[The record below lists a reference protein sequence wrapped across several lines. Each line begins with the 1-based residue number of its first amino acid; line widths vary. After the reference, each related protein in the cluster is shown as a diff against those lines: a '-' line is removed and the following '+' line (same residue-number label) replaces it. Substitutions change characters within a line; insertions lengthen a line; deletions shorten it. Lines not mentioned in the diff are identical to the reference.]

1 MQLKTERF
9 EMRLDSRTLERVD
22 AWRARQSDLPS
33 RAEAIRRL
41 MESGLSEMESKPL
54 KLSDGEKLITSM
66 LCELYKH
73 HEIKGN
79 IDPFFTEEALL
90 GGHYWGLE
98 WKYTGLFHGHE
109 DNSVTVDEVVDI
121 LDMWSFLE
129 ESYTRLSKKD
139 KGRVEKEA
147 GPFGKHV
154 VFPGFDG
161 NNETEHLLI
170 AKFLINKLDR
180 FSEFKG
186 RQLNSH
192 APCLNEYRHMVRIFE
207 SMRMT
212 LGLGGRNW
220 LSAGAIIGILN
231 AQHDGT

>member
-73 HEIKGN
+73 YKIKGN
-79 IDPFFTEEALL
+79 IDPLFIEEALL

-98 WKYTGLFHGHE
+98 WRFPGIFHGHE
-109 DNSVTVDEVVDI
+109 DSKATVHEVVDV

-129 ESYTRLSKKD
+129 ESYAVLSKNDKD
-139 KGRVEKEA
+139 YIAKEA
-147 GPFGKHV
+147 APFGKRI
-154 VFPGFDG
+154 VFRGFDG

-170 AKFLINKLDR
+170 AEFLIKKLARFTRFKDR
-180 FSEFKG
+180 DLSIHTPRIPG
-186 RQLNSH
+186 
-192 APCLNEYRHMVRIFE
+192 YRRMVKVFE
-207 SMRMT
+207 PIRPN
-212 LGLGGRNW
+212 LGPGNLLGT
-220 LSAGAIIGILN
+220 GAIIKILN
-231 AQHDGT
+231 AQRNDGV